1 MSMTITVELD
11 DLEEKCLRYIAA
23 DPEDW
28 VLNFIQARVFSVKQ
42 EIYNSE
48 VKRMTADPNVE
59 NIPAN
64 VDAVVLAA
72 NITYANA
79 QPELPDM
86 TPPE

>member
-11 DLEEKCLRYIAA
+11 DLEEKCLRYMAA

-42 EIYNSE
+42 EIYSSE

-72 NITYANA
+72 NVTYANV